1 MLARL
6 ITGNHLICGKNEK
19 KEEQSKKEDEEEK
32 ADWGK
37 QIQVIFGFLE
47 GSYKVGQL

>member
-6 ITGNHLICGKNEK
+6 ITGNHLIWGKNKK

-32 ADWGK
+32 AD
-37 QIQVIFGFLE
+37 
-47 GSYKVGQL
+47 